1 MATTAEGFVATGAEL
16 RKGSAP
22 FGAADV
28 REGRAAE
35 PRDDRPQRCEGLEL
49 LGAFDRSGHRQAPSL
64 IRRADGQVV
73 QLTPLLYAVVEEI
86 DDRRTYDEVAAAVG
100 ERIGRSLAPE
110 DVRTLVVEKLRPLGL
125 LKEQNGSQPAARK
138 ANPLLAL
145 RFRVVITNPR
155 VTGAISAVFSK
166 LFWPPLVVAF
176 SLAFLTT
183 MGWLLF
189 DRGLAGAA
197 RHALYEPGLL
207 LVVIALMGLSAGF
220 HELGHAA
227 ACRYSGARPGVM
239 GAGLYLVWPA
249 FYTDVSDS
257 YRLERGGRLRVDLGG
272 IYFNAIFAVA
282 AYGLWAL
289 TGWEAL
295 LIVIPFQAISMLR
308 QLIPLIRLDGYHILA
323 DLTGVPDLFAHIKPI
338 LKSLAP
344 WRWGRGDAKHLKPWV
359 RGVVTLWVLLVV
371 PILALIFGV
380 MVFTLPRVVA
390 TAWDSMQLQWDEL
403 GRHVGSGDIA
413 AASVAA
419 LSIVALAIPILSV
432 GYLLVR
438 VVRRNWTRVW
448 RATEGHPVRRGI
460 AIVVAAAMVAGL
472 LGAWWPGER
481 YRPIQPSEQGA
492 LLSLRGAAWPVGEV
506 FDLVGAP
513 QDGVLAGYAA
523 PEYGTEGAV
532 DPAEVGTSVLGAETA
547 SNAAGE
553 QALPSGGFPFPIPEA
568 PGEGD
573 NQALAINTTDGASLV
588 DIALSLVFM
597 DGETV
602 DNTNEAYALASCLE
616 CLTVAI
622 AFQVVV
628 ILDAEHDIIPENVAA
643 AINVACVTC
652 VTQAIAIQLVVTL
665 TEPLTE
671 AEMAELE
678 ALWAELERLEDKV
691 GKLPLDEIYAQLGVL
706 QAEID
711 ALLDEAA
718 ADDEGALASGATSD
732 QDTAQQGTVASN
744 GTEAEDEAIA
754 SPTPTPTASPSPS
767 PTGSPSPT
775 SSPSPSSSPTSSP
788 SDEPTPEP

>member
-1 MATTAEGFVATGAEL
+1 M
-16 RKGSAP
+16 
-22 FGAADV
+22 
-28 REGRAAE
+28 
-35 PRDDRPQRCEGLEL
+35 
-49 LGAFDRSGHRQAPSL
+49 
-64 IRRADGQVV
+64 I
-73 QLTPLLYAVVEEI
+73 QLTPLLYALVEQI
-86 DDRRTYDEVAAAVG
+86 DGRRTYEEVAGAVG
-100 ERIGRSLAPE
+100 ERVGRLVAPE
-110 DVRTLVVEKLRPLGL
+110 DVRSLVVEKLRPLGL
-125 LKEQNGSQPAARK
+125 LKEENGAQPTARK

-145 RFRVVITNPR
+145 RFRFAITNPR
-155 VTGAISAVFSK
+155 VTGAIASVFSK

-183 MGWLLF
+183 IGWLLF

-207 LVVIALMGLSAGF
+207 LVVIALMALSAGF

-257 YRLERGGRLRVDLGG
+257 YRLDRGGRLRVDLGG
-272 IYFNAIFAVA
+272 IYFNAIFAVV

-323 DLTGVPDLFAHIKPI
+323 DLTGVPDLFAHLKPI

-380 MVFTLPRVVA
+380 MVFTLPRLVA
-390 TAWDSMQLQWDEL
+390 TAWDSMRLQWAEL
-403 GRHVGSGDIA
+403 ADHVGDGEF
-413 AASVAA
+413 AASAVGA

-432 GYLLVR
+432 AYLLTR
-438 VVRRNWTRVW
+438 VARRTWTRVW
-448 RATEGHPVRRGI
+448 RATDGHPVRRGI

-472 LGAWWPGER
+472 LGAWWPDER
-481 YRPIQPSEQGA
+481 YRPIQSSEQGT
-492 LLSLRGAAWPVGEV
+492 LLSLRGAAWPVDEV
-506 FDLVGAP
+506 FDIVGAP

-523 PEYGTEGAV
+523 PEYGAQGAAAGSTHTEGEA
-532 DPAEVGTSVLGAETA
+532 SVLGTTAGSSAEE
-547 SNAAGE
+547 SP
-553 QALPSGGFPFPIPEA
+553 ALPSGGFPFPLPGA

-573 NQALAINTTDGASLV
+573 NQALAVNTTDGSSLV

-597 DGETV
+597 EGETV

-678 ALWAELERLEDKV
+678 ALWAELERLEAKV
-691 GKLPLDEIYAQLGVL
+691 GKLPLDEIYERLGVL

-718 ADDEGALASGATSD
+718 ADDEGALEPATIGD
-732 QDTAQQGTVASN
+732 DTAQQGTVASN
-744 GTEAEDEAIA
+744 GTETQDETVA
-754 SPTPTPTASPSPS
+754 SPSPTPTASPSPS
-767 PTGSPSPT
+767 PTASPSPSSSPSPT
-775 SSPSPSSSPTSSP
+775 SSPTSSP
-788 SDEPTPEP
+788 NGEPTPES